1 MLDFSRTRKFAD
13 EVCGN
18 GPFGGQGRF
27 AVNGNTGEP
36 RTIAIISAFR
46 PDEGIHSA
54 IDSARKIC
62 DGVIVVDDG
71 SGPSYDAILD
81 SILSKAEVIRLETNS
96 GIAAALNAGVVAARE
111 RNADFVLTF
120 DQDTQPNTD
129 YADRALATYFQAQE
143 VGVRV
148 ALVCAG
154 LINDARVRVGYEVGR
169 FQAAFEAPQ
178 SGFLIP
184 MSTFDEI
191 GLLDEDYFIDCVDTE
206 FIFRARE
213 RGLATLISPEAQIA
227 HTTGERM
234 HGRWGTAPV
243 EFSYHSPMRRYY
255 ITRNRAAL
263 FATYGLRNLKWAM
276 RQAAVETKTAMLC
289 IAFGPNRRK
298 QMAAIL
304 AGLFDST
311 VQRRGKI
318 RPSLDRRLKSAAS

>member
-1 MLDFSRTRKFAD
+1 MK
-13 EVCGN
+13 GK
-18 GPFGGQGRF
+18 
-27 AVNGNTGEP
+27 TGEP

-46 PDEGIHSA
+46 PDEGIHLA

-71 SGPSYDAILD
+71 SGPGYDAILD
-81 SILSKAEVIRLETNS
+81 SLHSKAEVIKLQTNS
-96 GIAAALNAGVVAARE
+96 GIAAALNVGIIAARE
-111 RNADFVLTF
+111 RDADFVLTF
-120 DQDTQPNTD
+120 DQDTQPNAD
-129 YADRALATYFQAQE
+129 YADRVLDTYFRAQE
-143 VGVRV
+143 EGALV

-213 RGLATLISPEAQIA
+213 RGLATLISPDAQIA

-234 HGRWGTAPV
+234 HGRWGTASV

-263 FATYGLRNLKWAM
+263 FATYGLRNLKWAI
-276 RQAAVETKTAMLC
+276 RQMAVETKTAMLC
-289 IAFGPNRRK
+289 MAFGPNRKK
-298 QMAAIL
+298 QTGAIL
-304 AGLFDST
+304 AGLFDSA

-318 RPSLDRRLKSAAS
+318 RPSLNRRLETAVS